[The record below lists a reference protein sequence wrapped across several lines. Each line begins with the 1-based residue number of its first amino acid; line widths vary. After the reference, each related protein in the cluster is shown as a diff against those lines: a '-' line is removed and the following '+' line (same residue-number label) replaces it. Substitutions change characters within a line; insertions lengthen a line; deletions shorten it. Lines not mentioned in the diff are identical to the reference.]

1 MCRDR
6 ADRSNRQRHRCQRM
20 LDYAKGIYPEAI
32 YEVSEV
38 AFRVVAS
45 AEVIPQAHG
54 IAKPPVDVLLAK

>member
-1 MCRDR
+1 
-6 ADRSNRQRHRCQRM
+6 M
-20 LDYAKGIYPEAI
+20 LDYAKDIYPEAI